1 MAKPIRS
8 CFLQND
14 DFLLYPKTADVMVVD
29 KDGKNLREKMDAINN
44 QIELLENAAFG
55 EVDLSQYVTKEQLNQ
70 EIANKMDDILGQVT
84 AENISYTND
93 NVDGI
98 TNIAS
103 AIDYLLANNNGGNSN
118 IIIDWENMLNKPQL
132 ANGLELTDTELILK
146 ADNDSMSSV
155 PLMEDN
161 DVDIIINQL

>member
-14 DFLLYPKTADVMVVD
+14 DFLLYPKTADVMVID

-55 EVDLSQYVTKEQLNQ
+55 DIDLSQYVTKEQLNQ
-70 EIANKMDDILGQVT
+70 EIADKMNDILDKT
-84 AENISYTND
+84 AEDISYTND
-93 NVDGI
+93 DIGVTNV
-98 TNIAS
+98 AE
-103 AIDYLLANNNGGNSN
+103 AIDYLLANNNSN
-118 IIIDWENMLNKPQL
+118 IIFDWENMQNKPQL
-132 ANGLELTDTELILK
+132 ANGLELTNSELILK
-146 ADNDSMSSV
+146 SDNDSMSSV

>member
-29 KDGKNLREKMDAINN
+29 KEGKNLRDKMDAINN

-55 EVDLSQYVTKEQLNQ
+55 DIDLSQYVTKEQLNQ
-70 EIANKMDDILGQVT
+70 EIADKMNDILDKT
-84 AENISYTND
+84 AEDISYTND
-93 NVDGI
+93 NIGV
-98 TNIAS
+98 TNVAE
-103 AIDYLLANNNGGNSN
+103 AIDYLLANNNSN
-118 IIIDWENMLNKPQL
+118 IIFDWENMQNKPQL
-132 ANGLELTDTELILK
+132 ANGLELTDSELVLK
-146 ADNDSMSSV
+146 SDNDSMSSI

-161 DVDIIINQL
+161 DVDIIIDQL

>member
-29 KDGKNLREKMDAINN
+29 KEGKNLRDKMDAINN

-55 EVDLSQYVTKEQLNQ
+55 DIDLSQYVTKEQLNQ
-70 EIANKMDDILGQVT
+70 EIADKMNDILDKTAEDISYINDDIGVT
-84 AENISYTND
+84 NVAE
-93 NVDGI
+93 
-98 TNIAS
+98 
-103 AIDYLLANNNGGNSN
+103 AIDYLLANNNSN
-118 IIIDWENMLNKPQL
+118 IIFDWENMQNKPQL
-132 ANGLELTDTELILK
+132 ANGLELTDSELILK
-146 ADNDSMSSV
+146 SDNDSMSSI

-161 DVDIIINQL
+161 DVDIIIDQL

>member
-55 EVDLSQYVTKEQLNQ
+55 DVDLSQYVTKEQLNQ
-70 EIANKMDDILGQVT
+70 EIADKMNDILDKT
-84 AENISYTND
+84 AEDISYTND
-93 NVDGI
+93 NIGV
-98 TNIAS
+98 TNVAE
-103 AIDYLLANNNGGNSN
+103 AIDYLLANNNSN
-118 IIIDWENMLNKPQL
+118 IIFDWENMQNKPQL
-132 ANGLELTDTELILK
+132 ANGLELTDSELILK
-146 ADNDSMSSV
+146 SDNDSMSSI

-161 DVDIIINQL
+161 DVDIIIDQL

>member
-29 KDGKNLREKMDAINN
+29 KEGKNLRDKMDAINN

-55 EVDLSQYVTKEQLNQ
+55 DIDLSQYVTKEQLNQ
-70 EIANKMDDILGQVT
+70 EIADKMNDILDKT
-84 AENISYTND
+84 AEDISYTND
-93 NVDGI
+93 NIGV
-98 TNIAS
+98 TNVAE
-103 AIDYLLANNNGGNSN
+103 AIDYLLANNNSN
-118 IIIDWENMLNKPQL
+118 IIFDWENMQNKPQL
-132 ANGLELTDTELILK
+132 ANGLELTDSELILK
-146 ADNDSMSSV
+146 SDNDSMSSI

>member
-29 KDGKNLREKMDAINN
+29 KEGKNLRDKMDAINN

-55 EVDLSQYVTKEQLNQ
+55 DIDLSQYVTKEQLNQ
-70 EIANKMDDILGQVT
+70 EIADKMNDILDKT
-84 AENISYTND
+84 AEDISYAND
-93 NVDGI
+93 NIGV
-98 TNIAS
+98 TNVAE
-103 AIDYLLANNNGGNSN
+103 AIDYLLANNNSN
-118 IIIDWENMLNKPQL
+118 IIFDWENMQNKPQL
-132 ANGLELTDTELILK
+132 ANGLELTDSELILK
-146 ADNDSMSSV
+146 SDNDSMSSI

-161 DVDIIINQL
+161 DVDIIIDQL

>member
-55 EVDLSQYVTKEQLNQ
+55 NVDLSQYVTKEQLNQ
-70 EIANKMDDILGQVT
+70 EIADKMNDILDKT
-84 AENISYTND
+84 AEDISYTND
-93 NVDGI
+93 NIGV
-98 TNIAS
+98 TNVAE
-103 AIDYLLANNNGGNSN
+103 AIDYLLANNNSN
-118 IIIDWENMLNKPQL
+118 IIFDWENMQNKPQL
-132 ANGLELTDTELILK
+132 ANKLELTQSELVLK
-146 ADNDSMSSV
+146 SDDDSMSSV

-161 DVDIIINQL
+161 DIDIIINQL

>member
-29 KDGKNLREKMDAINN
+29 KDGKNLRDKMDAINN

-55 EVDLSQYVTKEQLNQ
+55 DVDLSQYVTKEQLNQ
-70 EIANKMDDILGQVT
+70 EIADKMNDILDKT
-84 AENISYTND
+84 AEDISYTND
-93 NVDGI
+93 DIGVTNV
-98 TNIAS
+98 AE
-103 AIDYLLANNNGGNSN
+103 AIDYLLANNNSN
-118 IIIDWENMLNKPQL
+118 IIFDWENMQNKPQL
-132 ANGLELTDTELILK
+132 ANGLELTDSELVLK
-146 ADNDSMSSV
+146 SDNDSMSSI

>member
-29 KDGKNLREKMDAINN
+29 KEGKNLRDKMDAINN

-55 EVDLSQYVTKEQLNQ
+55 DVDLSQYVTKEQLNQ
-70 EIANKMDDILGQVT
+70 EIADKMNDILDKT
-84 AENISYTND
+84 AEDISYIND
-93 NVDGI
+93 NIGV
-98 TNIAS
+98 TNVAE
-103 AIDYLLANNNGGNSN
+103 AIDYLLANNNSN
-118 IIIDWENMLNKPQL
+118 IIFDWENMQNKPQL
-132 ANGLELTDTELILK
+132 ANGLELTDSELILK
-146 ADNDSMSSV
+146 SDNDSMSSI

>member
-14 DFLLYPKTADVMVVD
+14 EFLLYPKTADVMVVD

-55 EVDLSQYVTKEQLNQ
+55 DVDLSQYVTKEQLNQ

-103 AIDYLLANNNGGNSN
+103 AIDYLLANNNSN
-118 IIIDWENMLNKPQL
+118 IIFDWENMQNKPQL
-132 ANGLELTDTELILK
+132 ANGLELTDSELILK
-146 ADNDSMSSV
+146 SDNDSMSSI

>member
-55 EVDLSQYVTKEQLNQ
+55 DVDLSQYVTKEQLNQ
-70 EIANKMDDILGQVT
+70 EIADKMNDILDKT
-84 AENISYTND
+84 AEDISYTND
-93 NVDGI
+93 DIGVTNV
-98 TNIAS
+98 AE
-103 AIDYLLANNNGGNSN
+103 AIDYLLANNNSN
-118 IIIDWENMLNKPQL
+118 IIFDWENMQNKPQL
-132 ANGLELTDTELILK
+132 ANKLELTQSELVLK
-146 ADNDSMSSV
+146 SDDDSMSSV